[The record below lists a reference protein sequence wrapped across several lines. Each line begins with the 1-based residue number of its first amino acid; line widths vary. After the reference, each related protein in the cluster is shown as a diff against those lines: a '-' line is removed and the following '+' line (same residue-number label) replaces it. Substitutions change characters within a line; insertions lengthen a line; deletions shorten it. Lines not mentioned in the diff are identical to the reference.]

1 MNRRDLLALL
11 VACTSTCLPRW
22 AWSQVKLPSN
32 PFTLGIASGSPRHDS
47 VVLWTRLHSAGLLG
61 HSLIPTT
68 PITVHWE
75 VAQDEAFIKTV
86 QSGTAN
92 ALPELGHAVHVELQ
106 NLAPDRWYFYRFK
119 VGDYTSSTGRTRTF
133 PAPDVMASQ
142 LRFAYASCQRWEA
155 GYFCAYAHMLNE
167 QLDAVVFL
175 GDYIYEYNSRGKNA
189 VRTLPDY
196 LPAFADTVESYR
208 MRYAAYKSDVQ
219 LQAAH
224 AHCPWIMTWDDHEV
238 YNDYAKDQGED
249 LAPNFMQRKAA
260 AYQAYYEHMPLRAS
274 TLIAGFDSLKTN
286 GELRIYGQFNAGK
299 LANFMVLDDRQY
311 RDRQACQKPGRGG
324 GSVVRAEECA
334 ELFDPQRTLLGMAQ
348 ERWLDQSLGS
358 THAQWNIIAQQTLV
372 GRRNYSPSDKADK
385 ALLQNDNWDGY
396 PAARDRM
403 LRSIHKHTPS
413 NPVFVG
419 GDIHQNWVGHV
430 KADYTNPSSKALAT
444 EFCGTSLTSGGGEND
459 DKFKDRLANNPHFVF
474 ADAEKRGYG
483 VVELTPKRLTTTL
496 RGLDDVRLQG
506 SKVSTLAQFV
516 VDSGIVQIQR
526 GGVAQLLRP
535 TITGLCTGV
544 IGGCP

>member
-11 VACTSTCLPRW
+11 AASTATCLPRW

-47 VVLWTRLHSAGLLG
+47 VVLWTRLHSASVLG
-61 HSLIPTT
+61 HSLIPNAA
-68 PITVHWE
+68 ITVHWE

-92 ALPELGHAVHVELQ
+92 AQPELGHAVHVELQ
-106 NLAPDRWYFYRFK
+106 NLAPDHWYFYRFK
-119 VGDYTSSTGRTRTF
+119 VGDYISATGRTRTF
-133 PAPDVMASQ
+133 PAPDVMVNK

-155 GYFCAYAHMLNE
+155 GYFSAYAHMLNE

-175 GDYIYEYNSRGKNA
+175 GDYIYEYNSRGKNT
-189 VRTLPDY
+189 VRTLPGY

-208 MRYAAYKSDVQ
+208 MRYAAYKSDAQ

-224 AHCPWIMTWDDHEV
+224 AHCPWILTWDDHEV

-311 RDRQACQKPGRGG
+311 RDHQACQKPGRGG
-324 GSVVRAEECA
+324 GGVVRAEEC
-334 ELFDPQRTLLGMAQ
+334 EQLFDPKRTLLGAAQ
-348 ERWLDQSLGS
+348 ERWLDQSLAN

-372 GRRNYSPSDKADK
+372 GRRNYSPSDKTGK

-396 PAARDRM
+396 PVARDRM
-403 LRSIHKHTPS
+403 LASIQKHAPS

-430 KADYTNPSSKALAT
+430 KAGYSNPGSNVQGKVVAT

-496 RGLDDVRLQG
+496 RVLDDVRLQA

-516 VDSGIVQIQR
+516 VESGTARVQSNI
-526 GGVAQLLRP
+526 
-535 TITGLCTGV
+535 
-544 IGGCP
+544 